1 MSFKPMNTADGSTAF
16 EKTLLCAHAG
26 WGKTHQAK
34 NFQAVYGK
42 GFIISGES
50 GLSSVRSAA
59 IDYLPFSSF
68 DGPHNPDAGVF
79 SFKGICRLMM
89 TDEFKEAGYKWL
101 MLDSLTELSDLV
113 MKEVKEE
120 AERKAAGKPVN
131 NFALWDDYR
140 ATSLGACKWIRDLP
154 YHVAVTCL
162 LKEEQDDNGVMNY
175 WPMVA
180 GNAVQKQLTGIFDNV
195 LVGARKTEV
204 VGDERIIHRYII
216 TDEVGGYHGK
226 VRDEARVIKAV
237 ERMDDVAALLKRKQD
252 AISN

>member
-1 MSFKPMNTADGSTAF
+1 MSFKPMNTNDGSASF

-34 NFQAVYGK
+34 NMKAVYGK

-50 GLSSVRSAA
+50 GLSSIRSAA

-68 DGPHNPDAGVF
+68 DGKHNVDEGVY

-89 TDEFKEAGYKWL
+89 TEEFKEAGYKWL

-120 AERKAAGKPVN
+120 SERKAAGKAIN

-140 ATSLGACKWIRDLP
+140 AAALGACKWVRDLP
-154 YHVAVTCL
+154 YHVVVTCL

-195 LVGARKTEV
+195 LVGARKTEI
-204 VGDERIIHRYII
+204 VGEERAVHRFII

-226 VRDEARVIKAV
+226 VRDEGRIIKPI
-237 ERMDDVAALLKRKQD
+237 ERSSDIAALLKRKQD
-252 AISN
+252 AVA